1 MTASRF
7 GASGGH
13 MDRKPVWINGRQVF
27 VLPWA
32 RVWDVLM
39 ALPADEFRAVWTA
52 RAYLVDADGTRISP
66 NDIVYSGQKISVCR
80 NSRDREGNGVRP
92 RVSTG
97 NENSVSG
104 SERCPEHP

>member
-1 MTASRF
+1 
-7 GASGGH
+7 
-13 MDRKPVWINGRQVF
+13 MDRKPVWINGRKVF

-39 ALPADEFRAVWTA
+39 ALPADDFRAVWTA
-52 RAYLVDADGTRISP
+52 RAYLVDVDGTRISP

-80 NSRDREGNGVRP
+80 NGECNDARPPVSR
-92 RVSTG
+92 G

-104 SERCPEHP
+104 SECCREHP

>member
-1 MTASRF
+1 
-7 GASGGH
+7 

-39 ALPADEFRAVWTA
+39 ALPADDFRAVWTA

-66 NDIVYSGQKISVCR
+66 NEIVSSGQKISVCR
-80 NSRDREGNGVRP
+80 NGWNSEGVGARP
-92 RVSTG
+92 RVSTR
-97 NENSVSG
+97 NENTDSG
-104 SERCPEHP
+104 PERRPEHP

>member
-1 MTASRF
+1 
-7 GASGGH
+7 

-39 ALPADEFRAVWTA
+39 ALPADDFRAVWTA
-52 RAYLVDADGTRISP
+52 RAHLVDVDGTRISP
-66 NDIVYSGQKISVCR
+66 NEVVHSGQKISVCR
-80 NSRDREGNGVRP
+80 NNRDTEGNGNRP

-97 NENSVSG
+97 NEIRVSG
-104 SERCPEHP
+104 PERRLQHP

>member
-1 MTASRF
+1 
-7 GASGGH
+7 

-39 ALPADEFRAVWTA
+39 SLPPDDFRAVWTA
-52 RAYLVDADGTRISP
+52 RAFLVDADGTRISP

-80 NSRDREGNGVRP
+80 NRRDSEGNGARP
-92 RVSTG
+92 RVSTRYD
-97 NENSVSG
+97 NSVSG

>member
-1 MTASRF
+1 ME
-7 GASGGH
+7 GH

-39 ALPADEFRAVWTA
+39 ALPADDFRAVWTA

-66 NDIVYSGQKISVCR
+66 NDIVSSGQKISVR
-80 NSRDREGNGVRP
+80 MNARVAAEDGPRL
-92 RVSTG
+92 RVSSR
-97 NENSVSG
+97 NEDRDSG
-104 SERCPEHP
+104 SERCPEHH

>member
-1 MTASRF
+1 
-7 GASGGH
+7 

-39 ALPADEFRAVWTA
+39 ALPADDFRAVWTA

-80 NSRDREGNGVRP
+80 NDRGNGLRP
-92 RVSTG
+92 SVSAG
-97 NENSVSG
+97 DEHSVSG
-104 SERCPEHP
+104 PECCPEHP